1 MAHRDEPDHRTEEEA
16 EAFADKVYELLNSTT
31 DAEVILKWIE
41 EVRSLAYLK
50 GYQDGITDESM
61 AAEAKKRRAKATID

>member
-1 MAHRDEPDHRTEEEA
+1 MEEEA

-50 GYQDGITDESM
+50 GYQDGITDEHM
-61 AAEAKKRRAKATID
+61 ANEAKARRAKAVKAVSLD